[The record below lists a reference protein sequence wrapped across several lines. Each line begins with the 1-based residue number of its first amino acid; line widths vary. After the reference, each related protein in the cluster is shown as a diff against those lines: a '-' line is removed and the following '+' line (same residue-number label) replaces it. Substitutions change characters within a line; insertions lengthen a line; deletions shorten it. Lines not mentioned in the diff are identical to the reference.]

1 MGRSYGHQADGKWMR
16 VRALLLGVALL
27 AGFAVVLAR
36 AAKVQLLDRSR
47 LSRLQRDQTRR
58 ELEWAPR
65 RGLILDRRGAALA
78 VTRDVDSVFAD
89 PSAFETPRA
98 RQLAAGQLAQALRM
112 DRRRILEKIDRA
124 DRRFVWIRRK
134 VDEATAERVRA
145 LALDGVELVKEPKRF
160 YPQHELAGH
169 VLGFV
174 GEESGQEGLERELEP
189 YLKGKTV
196 QVQATRDA
204 RGHMVLEHG
213 APDPSDLTGATVT
226 LTLDTAIQLAAEK
239 ELAKAVKT
247 ASAAGGWALVMDVNS
262 GAILALASNPAFDA
276 NKPGRDPLVWRDRAV
291 QDQLE
296 PGSTIK
302 SFVIARAIDEGV
314 LRPDELLYCEHGLWA
329 HAGKKLH
336 DTHPV
341 DWATP
346 ATVLR
351 ESSNICAAKIGEKLG
366 KEKLIEGL
374 RAFGFGEKTQV
385 GLPGE
390 ARGALGDPR
399 RMPQIAVDTT
409 SFGQG
414 MSATGLQ
421 TVVAMAAIA
430 NGGAVL
436 RPYIVQK
443 VVAPDG
449 SVLLSR
455 GREVVRR
462 AIRPETA
469 RTLTAMLE
477 EVVQKGTGTRAA
489 LAEYRAAGKT
499 GTAQKVDP
507 VRGGYGDK
515 RLSSF
520 LGFAPADAPKVAIL
534 VVVDEPEGRGGEVT
548 GAVVAAPAWGAI
560 AREALRQ
567 LDVLPQSSREAVLAD
582 ATQLPDAADAA
593 PEVRAASPVAW
604 ASGVAGRK
612 PAGPGQIAVPDVG
625 GLGARSAI
633 RRLGEASL
641 EPDLHGSGRAV
652 AQSPPPGAI
661 VKRGARVKVTLAPPG

>member
-1 MGRSYGHQADGKWMR
+1 MRRAPAPQRDGKWMR
-16 VRALLLGVALL
+16 VRALLLGCAVLSC
-27 AGFAVVLAR
+27 FAVVLLR

-65 RGLILDRRGAALA
+65 RGLIVDRRGEPLA

-89 PSAFETPRA
+89 PSAFETPRDRA
-98 RQLAAGQLAQALRM
+98 RAASRLAGALRM
-112 DRRRILEKIDRA
+112 DRARLLEKLA
-124 DRRFVWIRRK
+124 QPERRFVWIRRRI
-134 VDEATAERVRA
+134 DEAAAERVRA
-145 LALDGVELVKEPKRF
+145 LGIDGVELVKEPKRF
-160 YPQHELAGH
+160 YPQRELAGH

-174 GEESGQEGLERELEP
+174 GDESGQEGLERELEP
-189 YLKGKTV
+189 WLRGKAV

-204 RGHMVLEHG
+204 RGTIVLEHG
-213 APDPSDLTGATVT
+213 APDLSALTGATVT
-226 LTLDTAIQLAAEK
+226 LTLDTPIQLAAEK
-239 ELAKAVKT
+239 ELGKAVQ
-247 ASAAGGWALVMDVNS
+247 ASGAAGGWAVVLDVNS
-262 GAILALASNPAFDA
+262 GAVLALAGNPAFDA
-276 NKPGRDPLVWRDRAV
+276 NKPGRDPMVWRDRAV

-302 SFVIARAIDEGV
+302 SFVVARATDEGV
-314 LRPDELLYCEHGLWA
+314 LDADELLYCEHGAWPRGA
-329 HAGKKLH
+329 RTIH

-351 ESSNICAAKIGEKLG
+351 ESSNICAAKIGQKLG
-366 KEKLIEGL
+366 KERLIEGL
-374 RAFGFGEKTQV
+374 RAFGFGEKTSV

-409 SFGQG
+409 AFGQG
-414 MSATGLQ
+414 MSATGIQ
-421 TVVAMAAIA
+421 TVAAMAAIA
-430 NGGAVL
+430 NGGVLL
-436 RPYIVQK
+436 RPYLVSK

-449 SVLLSR
+449 RVLLA
-455 GREVVRR
+455 RERAEVRR
-462 AIRPETA
+462 VLKAETA
-469 RTLTAMLE
+469 RKVTAMLE

-489 LAEYRAAGKT
+489 LLGHRAAGKT

-507 VRGGYGDK
+507 IRGGYGDK

-534 VVVDEPEGRGGEVT
+534 VVIDEPEGKGQGVT

-567 LDVLPQSSREAVLAD
+567 MDVMPDRAREAVALD
-582 ATQLPDAADAA
+582 DGI
-593 PEVRAASPVAW
+593 AASPPETHAPPHFT
-604 ASGVAGRK
+604 
-612 PAGPGQIAVPDVG
+612 PAARAEPGARVSVPNLTG
-625 GLGARSAI
+625 MAARSAI
-633 RRLGEASL
+633 RRLAAVALEA
-641 EPDLHGSGRAV
+641 DLRGSGRAV